1 MLVVFFFYKGDDYM
15 TPQNA
20 SKLGRKLWR
29 TNRAMYERRRKFGEE
44 EERIEGMRQE
54 RQEEYNRH
62 VIDSFRTWDE
72 NKRLVRLQIKFMREQ
87 GRALIWR
94 NG

>member
-1 MLVVFFFYKGDDYM
+1 M

-20 SKLGRKLWR
+20 SKLGRKLWK
-29 TNRAMYERRRKFGEE
+29 TKRAMFESRRKFGEE

-72 NKRLVRLQIKFMREQ
+72 NKRLVRLQLQFMKGQR
-87 GRALIWR
+87 RALSGAIR
-94 NG
+94 

>member
-1 MLVVFFFYKGDDYM
+1 M

-29 TNRAMYERRRKFGEE
+29 NRAMYERRRKFGEE

-54 RQEEYNRH
+54 RQEGHEYNRFLL
-62 VIDSFRTWDE
+62 DDYRTSDE
-72 NKRLVRLQIKFMREQ
+72 NKRLVRLQIKFMKMQRGLIRE
-87 GRALIWR
+87 GI
-94 NG
+94 

>member
-1 MLVVFFFYKGDDYM
+1 M

-54 RQEEYNRH
+54 RQEGHEYNRFLL
-62 VIDSFRTWDE
+62 DDYRTPDE
-72 NKRLVRLQIKFMREQ
+72 NKRLVRLQIKFMKMQRGLIRE
-87 GRALIWR
+87 GI
-94 NG
+94 